1 MSLMVSRG
9 EHPKVAAHGSTI
21 QVSELLQ
28 VMQKYSRFELM
39 WQPKHCDDWLC
50 VCLLSLEVMVFSML
64 AHATVDGVAVP
75 PSLLPTLQS
84 ALLAAAAYRHP
95 GVEAP
100 LQQLFTTTSN
110 RQAGVGSYASN
121 KKLCLEIG
129 SQLRNVARLKKC
141 VSLKKRF

>member
-1 MSLMVSRG
+1 M
-9 EHPKVAAHGSTI
+9 P
-21 QVSELLQ
+21 
-28 VMQKYSRFELM
+28 KYSRFEVR
-39 WQPKHCDDWLC
+39 WQPKHFDWLC

-100 LQQLFTTTSN
+100 RQQLFTTTSN
-110 RQAGVGSYASN
+110 RQAGMGSYAFN
-121 KKLCLEIG
+121 KK
-129 SQLRNVARLKKC
+129 
-141 VSLKKRF
+141 

>member
-1 MSLMVSRG
+1 M
-9 EHPKVAAHGSTI
+9 AAHGSTI

-50 VCLLSLEVMVFSML
+50 VRLLSLEAMVFSML

-100 LQQLFTTTSN
+100 RQQLFTTTSN
-110 RQAGVGSYASN
+110 RQAGMGSYAFN
-121 KKLCLEIG
+121 KK
-129 SQLRNVARLKKC
+129 
-141 VSLKKRF
+141 